1 MDLSQ
6 SLNINTAPEHP
17 LFSPTYLNLEY
28 VFNEIYKFFHSIGQ
42 AFSGTSVSGPN
53 FGVIYHTVL
62 TVLALF
68 FIVMIAYCSVRMF
81 EIRAKERE
89 HLEHEIT
96 EYAERQAKKAKF
108 TGASPIVNERWDN
121 VLKYLSSENPS
132 DWKVAVIEADAML
145 EDLTDTLEFEGENLG
160 ERLKSANR
168 EKFKTLDEAW
178 EAHLIRNR
186 IAHEGLKFDLTLREA
201 QRAVALYERVFQEF
215 GHI

>member
-1 MDLSQ
+1 MDISQ
-6 SLNINTAPEHP
+6 SLNINTAPDNQ
-17 LFSPTYLNLEY
+17 LFNPTFLNLEY
-28 VFNEIYKFFHSIGQ
+28 VFNEILKFFRAVGDTFTSS
-42 AFSGTSVSGPN
+42 ASSGTSAGM
-53 FGVIYHTVL
+53 IYHTIL
-62 TVLALF
+62 TILALF

-81 EIRAKERE
+81 EIREREKE
-89 HLEHEIT
+89 HLEHEIE
-96 EYAERQAKKAKF
+96 EYAEHQAKKAKAA
-108 TGASPIVNERWDN
+108 GPGPIINDRWEN
-121 VLKYLSSENPS
+121 VLNYLKSENPS

-160 ERLKSANR
+160 ERLKFASK